1 MANSLPVQFSLEAK
15 ENLQHLLK
23 NGSFPEPFLRIGM
36 KGGTCGGTYVLGFDH
51 KTNFDEEYTIDGIP
65 IIIDKRQLL
74 FVIGTIIEF
83 EKKANGFYLHKTPTL

>member
-15 ENLQHLLK
+15 ENLQHLWK

-36 KGGTCGGTYVLGFDH
+36 KGGACGGTYLLGFDH
-51 KTNFDEEYTIDGIP
+51 KTNFDEEYLVEEIP

-74 FVIGTIIEF
+74 FVIGTIIEYDM
-83 EKKANGFYLHKTPTL
+83 KANGFYLHKTPII